1 MADNFN
7 MKQFLFENKLGAY
20 SKLKTEGEAAYEYEK
35 GKAAGEKLTKED
47 YAKAEEEK
55 MMDFLAEDETNP
67 KTKKELDAIQKQIVA
82 AQSKLNSFRKVYK
95 DNYSKASK
103 EKQKQLDA
111 ALKAAEKDFEKTV
124 TPLEAQSK
132 KLKENKESLNEDASQ
147 VVMDLLGT
155 LAGLAGIGLSGVQI
169 LRWQD
174 KLEKENPELHK
185 QLGKVSSTIGGADPS
200 KNLEENEESLNEDA
214 SQVVMD
220 ILGVLAGLAGM
231 GLSGVQILKWQ
242 DKLEKENPELHR
254 QLGKVSS
261 TIGGADPSKNLEENE
276 DDGQGIENDI
286 EQDLM
291 YAEDP
296 IFYLKSIIDFCN
308 KKIGEIENEGG
319 DSDMMEA
326 KKEEGY
332 MGTQYDS
339 SEDMAVDMIK
349 KGITEKLTPEMFE
362 RMDALTSDRAQIA
375 MIRAAEIMMNELTEE
390 GFEVLDIREYFTQLI
405 ANDI

>member
-7 MKQFLFENKLGAY
+7 MRQFLFENKLGAY

-35 GKAAGEKLTKED
+35 GKAAGEKLAKED

-95 DNYSKASK
+95 DKYNKVSK

-147 VVMDLLGT
+147 TV
-155 LAGLAGIGLSGVQI
+155 I
-169 LRWQD
+169 
-174 KLEKENPELHK
+174 
-185 QLGKVSSTIGGADPS
+185 
-200 KNLEENEESLNEDA
+200 
-214 SQVVMD
+214 D
-220 ILGVLAGLAGM
+220 ILGILAGLAGM

-254 QLGKVSS
+254 QLGQVSS
-261 TIGGADPSKNLEENE
+261 TISAADPSKNLEENE
-276 DDGQGIENDI
+276 DAGGIETDI
-286 EQDLM
+286 EMDLM
-291 YAEDP
+291 YADDP
-296 IFYLKSIIDFCN
+296 ILYLKSIIDFCN
-308 KKIGEIENEGG
+308 KKIEEIEQDG
-319 DSDMMEA
+319 DGIEEA

>member
-1 MADNFN
+1 MADNFD
-7 MKQFLFENKLGAY
+7 MKKFLVENKLGAY
-20 SKLKTEGEAAYEYEK
+20 SKLKNEGEAAYEYEK
-35 GKAAGEKLTKED
+35 GKAAGEKLAKED
-47 YAKAEEEK
+47 MGKDLEDTEAAD

-147 VVMDLLGT
+147 TV
-155 LAGLAGIGLSGVQI
+155 I
-169 LRWQD
+169 
-174 KLEKENPELHK
+174 
-185 QLGKVSSTIGGADPS
+185 
-200 KNLEENEESLNEDA
+200 
-214 SQVVMD
+214 D

-242 DKLEKENPELHR
+242 DKLEKENPELHK
-254 QLGKVSS
+254 QLGQVSS

-276 DDGQGIENDI
+276 DASGIENDI

-291 YAEDP
+291 YTEDP
-296 IFYLKSIIDFCN
+296 ILYLKSIIDFCN
-308 KKIGEIENEGG
+308 KKIEEIEQDTDGIE
-319 DSDMMEA
+319 EA
-326 KKEEGY
+326 KKEE
-332 MGTQYDS
+332 
-339 SEDMAVDMIK
+339 IK
-349 KGITEKLTPEMFE
+349 EALTPEAFE
-362 RMDALTSDRAQIA
+362 RMDALTSTRAQLA
-375 MIRAAEIMMNELTEE
+375 MIKAAEIMMNELTKE

>member
-1 MADNFN
+1 MTDNFD
-7 MKQFLFENKLGAY
+7 MKKFLVENKLGAY
-20 SKLKTEGEAAYEYEK
+20 SKLRTEGEAAYEYEK
-35 GKAAGEKLTKED
+35 GKAAGEKLAKED
-47 YAKAEEEK
+47 IGGDIGDAEAEK

-82 AQSKLNSFRKVYK
+82 AQSKLKSFRKVYK

-155 LAGLAGIGLSGVQI
+155 LAGLAGIGLSGIQI

-200 KNLEENEESLNEDA
+200 KNLEEKNEEPLNEDA
-214 SQVVMD
+214 SQTVID
-220 ILGVLAGLAGM
+220 ILGMLAGLAGM

-261 TIGGADPSKNLEENE
+261 TIGGADPSKNLEEKE
-276 DDGQGIENDI
+276 E
-286 EQDLM
+286 
-291 YAEDP
+291 
-296 IFYLKSIIDFCN
+296 
-308 KKIGEIENEGG
+308 
-319 DSDMMEA
+319 
-326 KKEEGY
+326 KEEGY

-349 KGITEKLTPEMFE
+349 KGIYEKLSPEMFE
-362 RMDALTSDRAQIA
+362 RMDAVTSTRAQLA
-375 MIRAAEIMMNELTEE
+375 MIKAAEIMMNELTEE

>member
-35 GKAAGEKLTKED
+35 GKAAGEKLAKED

-95 DNYSKASK
+95 DKYNKVSK

-155 LAGLAGIGLSGVQI
+155 LAGLAGIGLSGIQI

-200 KNLEENEESLNEDA
+200 KNLEEKNEEPLNEDA
-214 SQVVMD
+214 SQTVIDV
-220 ILGVLAGLAGM
+220 LGMLAGLAGM
-231 GLSGVQILKWQ
+231 GLTGVQILKWQ
-242 DKLEKENPELHR
+242 DKLEKENPELHK

-276 DDGQGIENDI
+276 
-286 EQDLM
+286 
-291 YAEDP
+291 ED
-296 IFYLKSIIDFCN
+296 K
-308 KKIGEIENEGG
+308 KKI
-319 DSDMMEA
+319 
-326 KKEEGY
+326 K
-332 MGTQYDS
+332 
-339 SEDMAVDMIK
+339 
-349 KGITEKLTPEMFE
+349 
-362 RMDALTSDRAQIA
+362 
-375 MIRAAEIMMNELTEE
+375 
-390 GFEVLDIREYFTQLI
+390 
-405 ANDI
+405 